1 MGTCLLCGD
10 KDAYIGALDC
20 ECNTVGCQN
29 FKPIDPNSITITF
42 HGTLQGLAPLS
53 PVQYHISPQTKVVTI
68 KYGSGGVIIEPPELA
83 KQWHNNIPTWEGIV
97 TAAEKDGMTHIIVDL
112 NDTNSLIKDGQYTVA
127 KVRTEVENKHGPF

>member
-1 MGTCLLCGD
+1 MKCPICGQSG
-10 KDAYIGALDC
+10 YCGAMIF
-20 ECNTVGCQN
+20 ECTNSGCQN
-29 FKPIDPNSITITF
+29 YRAKNSETKNELADIKFNITKISN
-42 HGTLQGLAPLS
+42 PL
-53 PVQYHISPQTKVVTI
+53 TKVITI